1 MQRLLVTEPLPHN
14 YIIMVKIQCNLRSNL
29 QLQVIATET
38 SMEKSIIKKLEDSE
52 KLKSQF

>member
-38 SMEKSIIKKLEDSE
+38 SMEKSIIKKLEDYE